1 MSKFSQL
8 GWVDFSSDD
17 RERVKQV
24 LSQLQE
30 KGTLDELGIGRL
42 RDAFADLLFPGFST
56 IQTRAKYLIVVP
68 RIIRG
73 YLALKPVERKRQSL
87 VDYLK
92 AQEDLVAKRLVDRH
106 RHFEDGETGI
116 IGSTMVDSGGVARR
130 PSSVYWG
137 ALRQWGIIDTSAS
150 LAQFSREITQS
161 ESNLGMLKGED
172 ESDDKDALAGK
183 QKVHL
188 DAWVPDWLE
197 NIELNLTRSE
207 ASFLKEKMIR
217 GAINSVPTQLFQHTL
232 MGNALEKQY
241 ESFPEFS
248 AWLCQQ
254 SQVSEKTKETARL
267 AQAFSELIYGA
278 HIRFNCLLAKRNQQ
292 DSRLNAH
299 LRNWDSWVGSIQLE
313 QEEGVE
319 IWLEHTEVRLP
330 SYTERFLKAWYKA
343 IRTKA
348 HVQTL
353 DQLVE
358 QQSKDNKKQRS
369 ILQKRLA
376 QEIEWFGMSRLNYRW
391 TQVRVIM
398 GDIQKGLEC

>member
-1 MSKFSQL
+1 MSNFSQL

-56 IQTRAKYLIVVP
+56 IQTRGKYLIVVP

-73 YLALKPVERKRQSL
+73 YLALKPAERKRQSL
-87 VDYLK
+87 ADYLK
-92 AQEDLVAKRLVDRH
+92 VQEDLVAERLVTRH
-106 RHFEDGETGI
+106 LEDGETGI
-116 IGSTMVDSGGVARR
+116 IGSTMVESGGVARR

-183 QKVHL
+183 HKVHL

-207 ASFLKEKMIR
+207 ASFLKEKMLR

-241 ESFPEFS
+241 ENFPEFS

-278 HIRFNCLLAKRNQQ
+278 HIRFNCLLAERNQQ
-292 DSRLNAH
+292 HSRLMAH
-299 LRNWDSWVGSIQLE
+299 LENWDSWVGSIQLE
-313 QEEGVE
+313 QEDGVE
-319 IWLEHTEVRLP
+319 IWLKHTEVRLP
-330 SYTERFLKAWYKA
+330 SYTDRFLKAWYKA

-348 HVQTL
+348 PVQTL

-376 QEIEWFGMSRLNYRW
+376 QDIEWFGMSRLNYRLS
-391 TQVRVIM
+391 QVRLIL

>member
-1 MSKFSQL
+1 VSTFSQL

-56 IQTRAKYLIVVP
+56 IQTRGKYLIIVP

-73 YLALKPVERKRQSL
+73 YLSLKPAERKRQSL
-87 VDYLK
+87 SNYLK
-92 AQEDLVAKRLVDRH
+92 VQEDDVVERLRNRH
-106 RHFEDGETGI
+106 LEDDETGI
-116 IGSTMVDSGGVARR
+116 IGIKKVESGGVARR

-137 ALRQWGIIDTSAS
+137 ALRQWRIIETSTS
-150 LAQFSREITQS
+150 LAQFCREITQP
-161 ESNLGMLKGED
+161 ETNLGMLKGEN
-172 ESDDKDALAGK
+172 ESDDKDTLSGK
-183 QKVHL
+183 HKVHL
-188 DAWVPDWLE
+188 DAWVSDWLE
-197 NIELNLTRSE
+197 NIELNLTHSE
-207 ASFLKEKMIR
+207 ASFLKEKMLR
-217 GAINSVPTQLFQHTL
+217 GVINSVPTQLFQHNL

-241 ESFPEFS
+241 KNFPEFS

-278 HIRFNCLLAKRNQQ
+278 HIRFNCLLAERNQQ
-292 DSRLNAH
+292 HSRHMAH
-299 LRNWDSWVGSIQLE
+299 LKDWDSWVDSIQLE
-313 QEEGVE
+313 QEDCVE
-319 IWLEHTEVRLP
+319 IWLKHTEVRLP
-330 SYTERFLKAWYKA
+330 NYTVRFLKAWYNA

-348 HVQTL
+348 SVQTL
-353 DQLVE
+353 DKLVE

-376 QEIEWFGMSRLNYRW
+376 QDIEWFGMSRLNYRW
-391 TQVRVIM
+391 AQVQVIL
-398 GDIQKGLEC
+398 GDIQRGLEC